1 MTTRGTLRWYTV
13 RVFRPGRAPF
23 VHFASGQSQNALG
36 PIAEHMDP
44 EWPLTLAQTAALVKQ
59 RCSVI
64 AYDLEADTAEL
75 CSGSPH
81 GCMSILRYLFTRFS
95 EGLSVYLKEHGHVF
109 SETMDDASLITTI
122 LSAWSLVSALP
133 ALRASPDLLLST
145 TEWIADR
152 LMFTLHTIMVCIQKA
167 SELAQSYE
175 EVASRTLH
183 EAAVRP
189 DHAESMRTLEAA
201 ATARYQASGLAFEGT
216 GPSGNF
222 HDGMDQSQLSSRSGL
237 SYEESS
243 AQQVF
248 DDSSSAT
255 MTGGSMLTTVQWMA
269 QVYREQLQNTE
280 GLSRVLPHSAA
291 KPLLDANEQ
300 AMYRMQLAPKGLKI
314 PADVATKPSSQALR
328 SEYAKEMARL
338 DLVGNNGGLE
348 ERDEDHLERLDTGFI
363 ED

>member
-1 MTTRGTLRWYTV
+1 
-13 RVFRPGRAPF
+13 
-23 VHFASGQSQNALG
+23 
-36 PIAEHMDP
+36 MDP
-44 EWPLTLAQTAALVKQ
+44 AWPLTLAQTAGLVKQ

-64 AYDLEADTAEL
+64 AYDLEVDADEL
-75 CSGSPH
+75 CSGSPR
-81 GCMSILRYLFTRFS
+81 GCMSVLRYLFTRFS
-95 EGLSVYLKEHGHVF
+95 EGLTVYLKEHGHVF
-109 SETMDDASLITTI
+109 SETMDDRSLITTI

-133 ALRASPDLLLST
+133 ALRASPDHLLST

-152 LMFTLHTIMVCIQKA
+152 LMFTLHTIMVCTQKA
-167 SELAQSYE
+167 SEIAQSYE
-175 EVASRTLH
+175 EVANRTLH

-189 DHAESMRTLEAA
+189 DHAESMRTLEVA
-201 ATARYQASGLAFEGT
+201 ATARYRASGLAFEGT
-216 GPSGNF
+216 GPSGLQHDNF
-222 HDGMDQSQLSSRSGL
+222 HDDMDQSQLLSSRSGL
-237 SYEESS
+237 FYEESS

-248 DDSSSAT
+248 GDSSSAT
-255 MTGGSMLTTVQWMA
+255 MTGGSGLSTVQWMA

-280 GLSRVLPHSAA
+280 GLSRGPQQSAA

-314 PADVATKPSSQALR
+314 PAEDAANKPGSQALR

-338 DLVGNNGGLE
+338 DLVGDNGSLE

>member
-1 MTTRGTLRWYTV
+1 
-13 RVFRPGRAPF
+13 
-23 VHFASGQSQNALG
+23 
-36 PIAEHMDP
+36 MDP
-44 EWPLTLAQTAALVKQ
+44 AWPLTLAQTAALVKQ

-64 AYDLEADTAEL
+64 AYDLEVDAAEL
-75 CSGSPH
+75 CSGSPR

-95 EGLSVYLKEHGHVF
+95 EGLTVYLKEHGHVF
-109 SETMDDASLITTI
+109 SETMDDRSLITTI

-133 ALRASPDLLLST
+133 ALRASPDHLLST

-152 LMFTLHTIMVCIQKA
+152 LMFTLHTIMVCTQKA
-167 SELAQSYE
+167 SEIAQSYE
-175 EVASRTLH
+175 EVANRTLH

-189 DHAESMRTLEAA
+189 DHAESMRTLEVA

-216 GPSGNF
+216 GPSGMQHDNF
-222 HDGMDQSQLSSRSGL
+222 HDDMDQSQLLSSRSGL
-237 SYEESS
+237 FYEESS

-248 DDSSSAT
+248 GDSSSAT
-255 MTGGSMLTTVQWMA
+255 MTGGSMLSTVQWMA

-280 GLSRVLPHSAA
+280 GLSRGLQQSAA

-314 PADVATKPSSQALR
+314 PADAANKPGSQALR

-338 DLVGNNGGLE
+338 DLVGDNGGLE